1 MWLNIPA
8 MDLDLVYGALAH
20 QARRRLVEQ
29 IAPSP
34 ARVTELAAAFP
45 VSLAATSKHI
55 RVLEHAGLVHRE
67 VRGRDHFLSLEPAPL
82 AEATAWLAGYRR
94 FWEQRLDLLEA
105 RILESRGRD

>member
-1 MWLNIPA
+1 
-8 MDLDLVYGALAH
+8 
-20 QARRRLVEQ
+20 
-29 IAPSP
+29 
-34 ARVTELAAAFP
+34 
-45 VSLAATSKHI
+45 
-55 RVLEHAGLVHRE
+55 